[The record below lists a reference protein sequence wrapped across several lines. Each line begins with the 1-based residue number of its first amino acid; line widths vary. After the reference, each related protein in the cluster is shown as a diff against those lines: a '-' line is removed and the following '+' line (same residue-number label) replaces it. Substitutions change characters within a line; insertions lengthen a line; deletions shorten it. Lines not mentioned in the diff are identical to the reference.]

1 MTQSHRIP
9 GRGLID
15 RSRPLRFTF
24 DGQTYDGFAGD
35 TLASALLAN
44 GVRLVGR
51 SFKYHRPRGVMTAGS
66 EDPCALVEV
75 LDGAQEGAQQ
85 TPNVRATVQE
95 LYGGLVARSQN
106 RWPSLRHDLLA
117 VNDLMAPFLSA
128 GFYYKTFM
136 WPRAF
141 WEKLY
146 EPAIRRAAGLG
157 SLSGRHDEG
166 VYEKTYAH
174 CDLLVIGSGPTGL
187 MAAWTAA
194 RAGADVILAEE
205 DSRLGGRL
213 LADQPVVGDKPAVDW
228 VAGVLAELAA
238 LPNVRLMPRTTVTG
252 AYDDGTFG
260 ALERVG
266 LHVAPGAVPDL
277 PREAFWRIVARRAI
291 LCAGALE
298 RPIAHPDND
307 RPGVM
312 LASGL
317 RAHAARWGINPGRV
331 VVFSNNDSGLDAAR
345 GLTAMGVEIAGYVD
359 PRPVAVTE
367 AFPVYPNAQV
377 IATRGRLGL
386 TSVAIRHAGGT
397 SWVEARTL
405 ALAGGW
411 NPSVHLTCHLNGRPD
426 WSDPIAAFVPRDGA
440 VPGLRVAG
448 AARGQFSTTACLAD
462 GIAAAQGALADLG
475 IAAPQMALPTAPDTP
490 YAIAPLWAVDAG
502 GRAWLDFANDVTTKD
517 VTLAAREGFG
527 SVEHMKRY
535 TTQGMAPDQGKN
547 SNVGA
552 LAVLAEATGR
562 TIPQTGTTTFR
573 PPYVPVSI
581 AAMGAGARGHGFAPR
596 RLLSSDT
603 RSRAMGAPMIEAGLW
618 YRPSYYPRAG
628 ETDWRTA
635 CDREVKTVRTTVGVT
650 EVGTLG
656 KIDVQG
662 PDAARFLDFVYS
674 NTMSTLK
681 VGRARYGLMLRED
694 GYVMDDGTCARLD
707 ETHFVVTTTTAAAGP
722 VMRHMDFVH
731 QAFCADWRV
740 RFVSVTEAWAQF
752 AVAGP
757 CARKVLGRVCDL
769 PDLPFMGCAELDIAG
784 VPGRVFRISFSGE
797 QGYELA
803 VPTRYGAALF
813 DRLLAE
819 VEALGGCAYG
829 MEALNVLRVEK
840 GFITHAEIHGRVTAD
855 DVGLGRMVSA
865 KKDCIGKAA
874 SLRPGFVEPGRE
886 QLVGLIPVDRADV
899 LSAGAHL
906 YNETAAPVRENNQ
919 GYVTSVAPSVT
930 MGHWLGLGFLKNG
943 RARHG
948 DVVRMIDGLRGHK
961 VSVKVVD
968 PVFYDPDGGRMRG

>member
-1 MTQSHRIP
+1 MSQSHRIP

-15 RSRPLRFTF
+15 RTRPLRFEF
-24 DGQTYDGFAGD
+24 DGQSYEGFAGD

-75 LDGAQEGAQQ
+75 LEGDQQ

-95 LYGGLVARSQN
+95 LFNGLQTRSQN
-106 RWPSLRHDLLA
+106 RWPSLRHDVLA
-117 VNDLMAPFLSA
+117 INDRFSAFLSA

-157 SLSGRHDEG
+157 SLSGSHDTAP
-166 VYEKTYAH
+166 YEKAFAH
-174 CDLLVIGSGPTGL
+174 CDVLVIGSGPTGL
-187 MAAWTAA
+187 MAALTAA

-205 DSRLGGRL
+205 DTRLGGRL
-213 LADQPVVGDKPAVDW
+213 LADQPGVGGGD
-228 VAGVLAELAA
+228 GVEWAEDCAAELAA
-238 LPNVRLMPRTTVTG
+238 MPNVRVMTRTTVTG
-252 AYDDGTFG
+252 AYDDGTYG

-266 LHVAPGAVPDL
+266 LHVAPHSDL
-277 PREAFWRIVARRAI
+277 PRECFWRIAARRTV

-317 RAHAARWGINPGRV
+317 RAHVARWGVNPGRV
-331 VVFSNNDSGLDAAR
+331 VVFSNNAYGLETAR
-345 GLTAMGVEIAGYVD
+345 ALTAMGIEVAAYVD
-359 PRPVAVTE
+359 PRDVPVTE
-367 AFPVYPNAQV
+367 AFPVYAKAQV
-377 IATRGRLGL
+377 VGTTGRLGL
-386 TSVAIRHAGGT
+386 TSVSIEHAGGT
-397 SWVEARTL
+397 SQIEARTL
-405 ALAGGW
+405 ALSGGW
-411 NPSVHLTCHLNGRPD
+411 NPSLHLACHMNGRPE
-426 WSDPIAAFVPRDGA
+426 WSDQIASFVPHDA
-440 VPGLRVAG
+440 MVPGLHAAG
-448 AARGQFSTTACLAD
+448 AARGQFSTAACLAD
-462 GIAAAQGALADLG
+462 GVAVASRALAALG
-475 IAAPQMALPTAPDTP
+475 LEAPESALPAAEDIP
-490 YAIAPLWAVDAG
+490 YAIAPLWEVEAG

-517 VTLAAREGFG
+517 VRLAALEGFQ

-552 LAVLAEATGR
+552 LAVLADATGR
-562 TIPQTGTTTFR
+562 SIAQTGTTTFR
-573 PPYVPVSI
+573 PPFVPVSI
-581 AAMGAGARGHGFAPR
+581 AALGAGARGQGFAPR
-596 RLLSSDT
+596 RLLSSDA
-603 RSRAMGAPMIEAGLW
+603 RSRAMGAPMIEARLW
-618 YRPSYYPRAG
+618 YRPSYYPRDG
-628 ETDWRTA
+628 EDNWRPA
-635 CDREVKTVRTTVGVT
+635 CDREVNTVRNCVGVT

-674 NTMSTLK
+674 NMMSTLK

-694 GYVMDDGTCARLD
+694 GYVLDDGTCARMSD
-707 ETHFVVTTTTAAAGP
+707 NHFVVTTTTAAAGP

-731 QAFCADWRV
+731 QAFCADLNV
-740 RFVSVTEAWAQF
+740 RFISVTEAWAQF

-757 CARKVLGRVCDL
+757 RAAEVLASVCAV
-769 PDLPFMGCAELDIAG
+769 PDLPFMGCADLDIAG
-784 VPGRVFRISFSGE
+784 VAGRIFRISFSGE
-797 QGYELA
+797 QGFELA
-803 VPTRYGAALF
+803 VPTRYGSDLF
-813 DRLLAE
+813 DRLLGAAE
-819 VEALGGCAYG
+819 AIGGCAYG

-855 DVGLGRMVSA
+855 DVGFGKMVSA
-865 KKDCIGKAA
+865 KKDCIGKT
-874 SLRPGFVEPGRE
+874 SSQRPGFSDAGRE
-886 QLVGLIPVDRADV
+886 QLVGLIPVDPAQD

-906 YNETAAPVRENNQ
+906 FNTDDPPERAYNQ
-919 GYVTSVAPSVT
+919 GYVTSVAPSPT
-930 MGHWLGLGFLKNG
+930 LGHWLGLGFLKDG
-943 RARHG
+943 RNRHG
-948 DVVRMIDGLRGHK
+948 QVIRFHDGLRGK
-961 VSVKVVD
+961 DLAVRVVD
-968 PVFYDPDGGRMRG
+968 PVFFDPDGGRMRG